1 MKLLTIIL
9 FIITISF
16 VFTDYPKMTK
26 PVNSINRPVLHFTPP
41 YGWMND
47 PNGLWYDG
55 ELGKWHMYYQYNP
68 NGTVWS
74 LPLYWGHAT
83 STDALNW
90 EDTGIAIAT
99 TDGKSGAYSGSC
111 VVDTENTSGFF
122 SAATDISAKQRVVAI
137 WTFNHY
143 QSWLEYQYIS
153 YSIDVGVNFKEYRM
167 NPVASINSDQYR
179 DPQVIRY
186 NEENGKWWVMSVA
199 KSTQYRI
206 QFYKSSN
213 LKNWKPTSYFEL
225 YGFLGYQYECPNLV
239 KMQYIGETGDWK
251 TAAGEKGYL
260 WVLFISINPG
270 SMQGGSS
277 TQYFIGTF
285 NGEKFTPI
293 KNYAA
298 PIDYGKDFYALQI
311 FFNSPK
317 EDEVHGVAWTSNW
330 QYSGSVPTDN
340 WRSSMSFLRK
350 FVLDDFVS
358 APGTSIAFIKSSPV
372 IDTTLLRYGT
382 EINFDSK
389 EAKLDFLHPIKTIDF
404 TGSLNGVVF
413 FELEWTVTGDQWTK
427 SNPANFF
434 IDFKGYAIPDEFLR
448 LGFQAEAGAFFIDRG
463 NTNVDWVHNN
473 PFFTDKLSVN
483 VQPSKT
489 DNKVS
494 TYKVNGY
501 IDRNIIEL
509 YFNDGF
515 QVATNTF
522 FMTGGNFIGSIDI
535 SLDSIDYDKENH
547 KYYEPFY
554 IKLNAKQVLDANNES
569 IS

>member
-1 MKLLTIIL
+1 
-9 FIITISF
+9 
-16 VFTDYPKMTK
+16 
-26 PVNSINRPVLHFTPP
+26 
-41 YGWMND
+41 
-47 PNGLWYDG
+47 
-55 ELGKWHMYYQYNP
+55 
-68 NGTVWS
+68 
-74 LPLYWGHAT
+74 
-83 STDALNW
+83 
-90 EDTGIAIAT
+90 
-99 TDGKSGAYSGSC
+99 
-111 VVDTENTSGFF
+111 
-122 SAATDISAKQRVVAI
+122 
-137 WTFNHY
+137 
-143 QSWLEYQYIS
+143 
-153 YSIDVGVNFKEYRM
+153 
-167 NPVASINSDQYR
+167 
-179 DPQVIRY
+179 
-186 NEENGKWWVMSVA
+186 
-199 KSTQYRI
+199 
-206 QFYKSSN
+206 
-213 LKNWKPTSYFEL
+213 
-225 YGFLGYQYECPNLV
+225 
-239 KMQYIGETGDWK
+239 
-251 TAAGEKGYL
+251 
-260 WVLFISINPG
+260 
-270 SMQGGSS
+270 
-277 TQYFIGTF
+277 
-285 NGEKFTPI
+285 
-293 KNYAA
+293 
-298 PIDYGKDFYALQI
+298 
-311 FFNSPK
+311 
-317 EDEVHGVAWTSNW
+317 
-330 QYSGSVPTDN
+330 
-340 WRSSMSFLRK
+340 MSFLRK

-389 EAKLDFLHPIKTIDF
+389 EAKLDFFHPIKTIDF

-547 KYYEPFY
+547 KDYEPFY

>member
-1 MKLLTIIL
+1 MKLLSILL
-9 FIITISF
+9 FIITFSF
-16 VFTDYPKMTK
+16 VFTAYPKMTI
-26 PVNSINRPVLHFTPP
+26 PVNSINRPLLHFTPP

-47 PNGLWYDG
+47 PNGLWYDM
-55 ELGKWHMYYQYNP
+55 ENKKWHMYYQYNP

-83 STDALNW
+83 SSDALNW
-90 EDTGIAIAT
+90 EDTGVAIAT
-99 TDGKSGAYSGSC
+99 TDGESGAYSGSC
-111 VVDTENTSGFF
+111 VVDSENTSGFF
-122 SAATDISAKQRVVAI
+122 SASNLPDSQRVVAI

-143 QSWLEYQYIS
+143 KSWLESQYIS
-153 YSIDVGVNFKEYRM
+153 YSIDGGVTFKEYRM
-167 NPVASINSDQYR
+167 NPVASMNSDQYR

-186 NEENGKWWVMSVA
+186 TDGDNKWWVMSVA

-206 QFYKSSN
+206 QFYKSNN
-213 LKNWKPTSYFEL
+213 LKNWKPTTYFEL

-239 KMQYIGETGDWK
+239 KMKYEGGTADWK
-251 TAAGEKGYL
+251 TAADENKSYL

-277 TQYFIGTF
+277 TEYFVGTF

-311 FFNSPK
+311 FFNSPN
-317 EDEVHGVAWTSNW
+317 EDEVYGVAWTSNW

-350 FVLDDFVS
+350 FVLADFES
-358 APGTSIAFIKSSPV
+358 APGTKIAFIKSSPV

-382 EINFDSK
+382 EVNFDSK
-389 EAKLDFLHPIKTIDF
+389 ESRLDFLHPIKTLDF
-404 TGSLNGVVF
+404 SESLSGVVF
-413 FELEWTVTGDQWTK
+413 FELEWEVTEKQWTK
-427 SNPANFF
+427 NNPANFF
-434 IDFKGYAIPDEFLR
+434 IDFKGYAIPNEYLR

-463 NTNVDWVHNN
+463 NTKVDWVHNN

-483 VQPSKT
+483 VQPSK
-489 DNKVS
+489 KEGLVS

-509 YFNDGF
+509 YFNEGF

-535 SLDSIDYDKENH
+535 SLDSIDYDFSENH
-547 KYYEPFY
+547 YYEPFY
-554 IKLNAKQVLDANNES
+554 IKLEAKQVLDANNKS
-569 IS
+569 

>member
-1 MKLLTIIL
+1 MKLLSILL
-9 FIITISF
+9 FIITFSF
-16 VFTDYPKMTK
+16 VFTAYPKMTI
-26 PVNSINRPVLHFTPP
+26 PVNSINRPLLHFTPP

-47 PNGLWYDG
+47 PNGLWYDM
-55 ELGKWHMYYQYNP
+55 ENKKWHMYYQYNP

-83 STDALNW
+83 SSDALNW
-90 EDTGIAIAT
+90 EDTGVAIAT
-99 TDGKSGAYSGSC
+99 TDKKSGAYSGSC
-111 VVDTENTSGFF
+111 VVDSENTSGFF
-122 SAATDISAKQRVVAI
+122 SASNLPDSQRVVAI

-143 QSWLEYQYIS
+143 KSWLESQYIS
-153 YSIDVGVNFKEYRM
+153 YSIDGGVTFKEYRM
-167 NPVASINSDQYR
+167 NPVASMNSDQYR

-186 NEENGKWWVMSVA
+186 TDGDNKWWVMSVA

-206 QFYKSSN
+206 QFYKSNN
-213 LKNWKPTSYFEL
+213 LKNWKPTTYFEL

-239 KMQYIGETGDWK
+239 KMKYEGGTGDWK
-251 TAAGEKGYL
+251 TAADQNKNYL

-277 TQYFIGTF
+277 TEYFVGTF

-311 FFNSPK
+311 FFNSPN
-317 EDEVHGVAWTSNW
+317 EDEVYGVAWTSNW

-350 FVLDDFVS
+350 FVLADFES
-358 APGTSIAFIKSSPV
+358 APGTKIAFIKSSPV
-372 IDTTLLRYGT
+372 INTTLLRNGT
-382 EINFDSK
+382 EVNFDSQ
-389 EAKLDFLHPIKTIDF
+389 ESGLDFLHPLKTLDF
-404 TGSLNGVVF
+404 SASLSGVVF
-413 FELEWTVTGDQWTK
+413 FELEWRVTGNKWTK

-434 IDFKGYAIPDEFLR
+434 IDFKGYAIPNEYLR

-463 NTNVDWVHNN
+463 NTKVDWVHNN

-483 VQPSKT
+483 VQPSESK
-489 DNKVS
+489 DGVS
-494 TYKVNGY
+494 TYYVNGY

-509 YFNDGF
+509 YFNEGF

-535 SLDSIDYDKENH
+535 SLDSIDYDFSENH
-547 KYYEPFY
+547 YYEPFY
-554 IKLNAKQVLDANNES
+554 IKLKAQQVLDANNES
-569 IS
+569 